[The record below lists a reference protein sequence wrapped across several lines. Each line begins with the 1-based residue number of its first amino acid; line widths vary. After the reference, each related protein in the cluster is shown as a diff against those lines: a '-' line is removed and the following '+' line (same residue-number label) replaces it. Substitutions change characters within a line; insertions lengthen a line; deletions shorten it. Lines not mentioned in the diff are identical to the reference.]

1 VSEDEVLAILR
12 GLELHVIRT
21 ESMCADILT
30 VMRGLVDLWREQVE
44 NPSASVTVY
53 EADSV
58 PDLRTFDMKV
68 LGMLEEM
75 QQTIRVLTSEV
86 NRLSD
91 RQDYSDRII
100 HKYINNGD
108 GKC

>member
-1 VSEDEVLAILR
+1 
-12 GLELHVIRT
+12 
-21 ESMCADILT
+21 M
-30 VMRGLVDLWREQVE
+30 
-44 NPSASVTVY
+44 
-53 EADSV
+53 

-75 QQTIRVLTSEV
+75 QQTIRLLTSEV

-100 HKYINNGD
+100 HKYINND